1 MSVGE
6 RHKWCARKILESF
19 PDIDNE
25 QVQSF
30 IRHEAVMQKFNAFF
44 KGETSGRLFV
54 LYQPPI
60 VDGEVSSHQLISIIY
75 FSAPNFL
82 LI

>member
-60 VDGEVSSHQLISIIY
+60 VDGEVRRMQLIR
-75 FSAPNFL
+75 
-82 LI
+82 